1 MTFFSYQTQINLF
14 IPNLED
20 FQKSSKKTQKIRNSN
35 NKTLFF
41 LNSFVERDVTKNLK
55 ESLKF

>member
-20 FQKSSKKTQKIRNSN
+20 FQKPSKKTQKIRNSN

-41 LNSFVERDVTKNLK
+41 KILLSVLSQKI
-55 ESLKF
+55 